1 MFVVL
6 HDDSIRTPR
15 ATFVRSLQSSWSWS
29 QSVHENR
36 IYSVNIHCG
45 DSYPDQ
51 PPTIQ
56 FVSRVNLP
64 CVDQRTGKVRR
75 EMIAGRTY
83 TEQLKVDPSKLP
95 CLVNWKR
102 ENSMET
108 ILIELRRYART
119 RSCYVRAYMKQI
131 HGSST
136 AQEAT
141 TAPRGNDLLSWRS
154 MVLKEL

>member
-1 MFVVL
+1 MFVIPQ
-6 HDDSIRTPR
+6 HDSIRTPHH
-15 ATFVRSLQSSWSWS
+15 VRPKSSSSYCCS

-64 CVDQRTGKVRR
+64 CVDQRTGKVRPG
-75 EMIAGRTY
+75 MIAGRTY
-83 TEQLKVDPSKLP
+83 TEQRKVDPSKLP

-108 ILIELRRYART
+108 ILIELRR
-119 RSCYVRAYMKQI
+119 
-131 HGSST
+131 
-136 AQEAT
+136 
-141 TAPRGNDLLSWRS
+141 
-154 MVLKEL
+154 